1 MDSKKTS
8 KTANDGLHLSDT
20 LRKASDA
27 VTALNRSIPKLDL
40 NLTPFSELAKLSK
53 LNFPSLPAID
63 NLAREWKMP
72 LAVTAF
78 SNHLGLDHLLPT
90 AYLNALPALKF
101 PSLSLPSLDWANLN
115 ERYEQTL
122 RFAAL
127 NNWFIQ
133 PETGISFLSQ
143 IEKCK
148 ADVATLDL
156 LFSKMTRELASDIES
171 RLLKDH
177 PRHAAQI
184 AELFRL
190 HKEGRYI
197 SSIPLT
203 LVVAEGIAHAVS
215 NKSIFN
221 LSKNAPEIA
230 SWLKTKDL
238 SSMAKAFLASFDE
251 QFPMSKPRPGK
262 LSRHKVLHGIDPDY
276 GTELFSLQA
285 ISLLGFVGWAFAC
298 DGLVTDSRAEE

>member
-1 MDSKKTS
+1 MDSKK
-8 KTANDGLHLSDT
+8 ANEIVKQSQHLNNT
-20 LRKASDA
+20 LRKASEV
-27 VTALNRSIPKLDL
+27 VTALNIASPKLDL
-40 NLTPFSELAKLSK
+40 NLTPFSDLAKLSK
-53 LNFPSLPAID
+53 LNFPALTAIE
-63 NLAREWKMP
+63 NLAGAWKMP

-78 SNHLGLDHLLPT
+78 SRHLGLEQLLPS

-101 PSLSLPSLDWANLN
+101 PSLALPAVDWANLN

-133 PETGISFLSQ
+133 PETGISFFSK
-143 IEKCK
+143 IEKCE
-148 ADVATLDL
+148 ADVPTLDQ
-156 LFSKMTRELASDIES
+156 LFSKMTRELASEIEA

-177 PRHAAQI
+177 PRHSAQI

-190 HKEGRYI
+190 HKEERYI

-285 ISLLGFVGWAFAC
+285 ISLLGFVGWTFAC
-298 DGLVTDSRAEE
+298 DGLLTDSRTKE